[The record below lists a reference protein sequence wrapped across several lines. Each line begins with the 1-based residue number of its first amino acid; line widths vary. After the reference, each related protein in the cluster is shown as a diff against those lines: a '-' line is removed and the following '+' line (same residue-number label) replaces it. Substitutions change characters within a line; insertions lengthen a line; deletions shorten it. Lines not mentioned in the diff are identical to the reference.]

1 MKLKKIES
9 IIKKSK
15 SVAIVEN
22 GGAFWLGNEQAMYPT
37 YFEHMDFDT
46 LMTVFDLD
54 EEKRESITEVAS
66 ALIARAD
73 LSDTCVGEL
82 PLKRHPM
89 RIVRGKPLLALYVG
103 LDARE
108 IFYID
113 EQLLEPVGD
122 VKDGVELYLRR
133 DRIGQPY
140 IAIKS
145 GMLLVGLIE
154 PEAVIDEMMLHHLKV
169 LYDLSAAT
177 FKNMPEVPEL
187 QVKLYE

>member
-9 IIKKSK
+9 LIKRSK

-54 EEKRESITEVAS
+54 EKKRESITAVAS

-73 LSDTCVGEL
+73 TSDTCAGEL
-82 PLKRHPM
+82 PLKRHAM
-89 RIVRGKPLLALYVG
+89 RIAWGKPLLALYVG

-113 EQLLEPVGD
+113 ERFLEPVSD
-122 VKDGVELYLRR
+122 AKDGVELYLRR

-145 GMLLVGLIE
+145 GMLLIGLVE
-154 PEAVIDEMMLHHLKV
+154 PEAVVNKLMLEQLKT
-169 LYDLSAAT
+169 LYELSAAT
-177 FKNMPEVPEL
+177 LRNMQTEPEL
-187 QVKLYE
+187 QEKLYE